1 MSCACEL
8 RTSIMAEANSK
19 PGESLDKALPSGVE
33 YDEAIMAQQDR
44 IQQEIAETSQL
55 IGDHEDLLLLS
66 NEYSEEDNVYQGKIK
81 DLRSKYKC
89 FRRTR
94 GDGNCFYRAFGFSYL
109 ERLLDD
115 RKDLERFKEVAAK
128 SKDML
133 VSLGFPAFTVEDFHD
148 TFMEVVEKVER
159 QIPVEDLLATFRDQ
173 GLSDYLV
180 VYLRLLTSGY
190 LQQNQDFFVNFIET
204 YASVKEFCGHEVE
217 PMARESDH
225 IHIIAL
231 TSCLNVG
238 VRVEY
243 MDRAGSEEVN
253 HHDFP
258 EGTEPKVFLLYR
270 PGHYDILYK

>member
-1 MSCACEL
+1 
-8 RTSIMAEANSK
+8 
-19 PGESLDKALPSGVE
+19 
-33 YDEAIMAQQDR
+33 MAQQDR

-66 NEYSEEDNVYQGKIK
+66 KEYSEEDSVYQGKIK

-148 TFMEVVEKVER
+148 TVSYGM
-159 QIPVEDLLATFRDQ
+159 
-173 GLSDYLV
+173 
-180 VYLRLLTSGY
+180 
-190 LQQNQDFFVNFIET
+190 
-204 YASVKEFCGHEVE
+204 
-217 PMARESDH
+217 
-225 IHIIAL
+225 
-231 TSCLNVG
+231 
-238 VRVEY
+238 
-243 MDRAGSEEVN
+243 
-253 HHDFP
+253 
-258 EGTEPKVFLLYR
+258 TE
-270 PGHYDILYK
+270 IS

>member
-1 MSCACEL
+1 
-8 RTSIMAEANSK
+8 MAEANSK

-66 NEYSEEDNVYQGKIK
+66 KEYSEEDNVYQGKIK

-148 TFMEVVEKVER
+148 TFMEVVEKVEQ

-190 LQQNQDFFVNFIET
+190 LQQNEDFFVNFIES

-231 TSCLNVG
+231 TSSLDVG